1 MRFKGRKGLA
11 VSLSFVLLTGISCD
25 SSQDPDP
32 AVFGYDYLEMALGAW
47 QEFEVTETEYAL
59 SVPVEHAYQ
68 LRAEVSDFV
77 LNPAGDTV
85 WVVAVS
91 RRETPMDAWEPHY
104 TATVRIAGRQGIAD
118 WDGAM
123 RQVLTFPPEAG
134 AAWNGNAVNSQE
146 ADSYE
151 ITESGVAFTTDNGL
165 NFPDV
170 VTVLQEDN
178 QDVIVQMDFRQER
191 YARGVG
197 LVSKEVTLL
206 NYCTQ
211 PSCLGQQKIESGRVY
226 KQQIIA
232 YGRI

>member
-1 MRFKGRKGLA
+1 
-11 VSLSFVLLTGISCD
+11 
-25 SSQDPDP
+25 
-32 AVFGYDYLEMALGAW
+32 
-47 QEFEVTETEYAL
+47 
-59 SVPVEHAYQ
+59 
-68 LRAEVSDFV
+68 
-77 LNPAGDTV
+77 
-85 WVVAVS
+85 
-91 RRETPMDAWEPHY
+91 
-104 TATVRIAGRQGIAD
+104 
-118 WDGAM
+118 
-123 RQVLTFPPEAG
+123 
-134 AAWNGNAVNSQE
+134 
-146 ADSYE
+146 
-151 ITESGVAFTTDNGL
+151 VAFTTDNGL

-191 YARGVG
+191 YARGIG